1 MDDRKLGYGVFQ
13 WASGNVYKGE
23 YKNDER
29 DGYGEMYWTDGSCY
43 QGEWVGGIQHG
54 YGKMIFPDGSK
65 KEGYFENNV
74 YKVKVKISNDPSN
87 ANIQQEQV
95 YPEDGIQS
103 SHPGQ
108 HSQMSRQHMKDLETP
123 ETKKYSE
130 Y

>member
-1 MDDRKLGYGVFQ
+1 
-13 WASGNVYKGE
+13 
-23 YKNDER
+23 
-29 DGYGEMYWTDGSCY
+29 
-43 QGEWVGGIQHG
+43 
-54 YGKMIFPDGSK
+54 MIFPDGSK

-87 ANIQQEQV
+87 DNIQQEQV

-108 HSQMSRQHMKDLETP
+108 HSQMSHQHMKDLETP